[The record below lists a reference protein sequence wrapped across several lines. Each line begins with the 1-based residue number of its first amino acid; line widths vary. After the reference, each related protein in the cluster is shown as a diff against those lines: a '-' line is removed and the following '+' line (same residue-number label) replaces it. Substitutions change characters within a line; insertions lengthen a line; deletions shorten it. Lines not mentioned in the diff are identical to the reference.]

1 MTACCLWS
9 PDKSLCDL
17 PSLPT
22 ICDAHR
28 QALPVPVQPVD
39 PEDAWHL
46 ADMQGAADHDK
57 HRKDFEFERDA
68 ARRNREG
75 WTSEGVG
82 SHGIARRV
90 S

>member
-1 MTACCLWS
+1 MSPCCLWS
-9 PDKSLCDL
+9 KDKTLSDL

-46 ADMQGAADHDK
+46 ADMQGAADHEK
-57 HRKDFEFERDA
+57 HRRAVEFERDN
-68 ARRNREG
+68 ARRAG
-75 WTSEGVG
+75 WTGDAVG
-82 SHGIARRV
+82 AFGIAPRRV